1 MNKEEALHL
10 LEGKSFSD
18 KRRREYNSAI
28 QALKNPG
35 TKVRC
40 GKRAYSG
47 RYSTTI
53 SWLHDVKA
61 LFARLGFTN
70 YVYGNDAP
78 RGGRQG
84 DYIIVH

>member
-10 LEGKSFSD
+10 LEGKSFANKS
-18 KRRREYNSAI
+18 RREYNSAI

-53 SWLHDVKA
+53 SWLDDVKA
-61 LFARLGFTN
+61 LFARMGFTN
-70 YVYGNDAP
+70 YTYGNDAP
-78 RGGRQG
+78 RNGRQG